1 VRGISLEH
9 IQRRISPKVGRM
21 KPDAVAQNSEDTTV
35 YLLEFARTTDFWGDS
50 LEASRLRKHCKVG
63 YVEMI
68 AEFQLAFP
76 GWTVQLLTFV
86 QGDRGMFL
94 EEEWTKNLELLGV
107 DKAHHGGIF
116 TAAVQSAYDVHDDIL
131 AAKRGALQAL
141 VG

>member
-1 VRGISLEH
+1 
-9 IQRRISPKVGRM
+9 
-21 KPDAVAQNSEDTTV
+21 
-35 YLLEFARTTDFWGDS
+35 
-50 LEASRLRKHCKVG
+50 
-63 YVEMI
+63 
-68 AEFQLAFP
+68 
-76 GWTVQLLTFV
+76 
-86 QGDRGMFL
+86 MFL